1 MNSPHIQNPKN
12 IQDTLS
18 ALKSDQKTQSDKRI
32 QTLEM
37 IRWEMKHWFLE
48 LHAISSVNVS

>member
-37 IRWEMKHWFLE
+37 IRWEMKHWFLGITRHF
-48 LHAISSVNVS
+48 LSAC